1 MEADALVR
9 EYLGRLELAAQ
20 VLPAGRRR
28 ELRVEIGEHIEAA
41 LAETTSRDE
50 VAVRNVLERLGPP
63 EDIVAAEVGPS
74 PASAAPS
81 QAGALEIGALALL
94 AGGAM
99 LTPVFGVAALVLSMV
114 GLVLVWS
121 SAAWTSR
128 QKRIATVIM
137 LGMPFLTTLLLL
149 ALLIGFGSL

>member
-9 EYLGRLELAAQ
+9 DYLGRLELAAQ
-20 VLPAGRRR
+20 ILPAGRRR
-28 ELRVEIGEHIEAA
+28 ELRAEIGEHIEAA

-50 VAVRNVLERLGPP
+50 VAVRNVLERLGQP

-74 PASAAPS
+74 VSAAPS
-81 QAGALEIGALALL
+81 QAGVLEIGALALL
-94 AGGAM
+94 AGGTM

-114 GLVLVWS
+114 GLVLVWA

-128 QKRIATVIM
+128 QKGIATVIM
-137 LGMPFLTTLLLL
+137 LGMLFLPILLIL
-149 ALLIGFGSL
+149 ALRIGFGSL